1 MMGSGWVESNRRRV
15 ESRSRLVITGVAKM
29 KSMENVCSGLLVL
42 KRELSLNGQ
51 SSQSV
56 TVQGSSAHSPALVLK
71 TFGVIALVVIFDG
84 FW

>member
-1 MMGSGWVESNRRRV
+1 
-15 ESRSRLVITGVAKM
+15 M
-29 KSMENVCSGLLVL
+29 KSMENVSSGLLVL
-42 KRELSLNGQ
+42 KRELSLNCQ

-71 TFGVIALVVIFDG
+71 TFGVIALVVFFDG